1 MKRIILTGGGTAGHV
16 TPNIALIPELKR
28 NGWEIH
34 YIGTKDGIEHSLITG
49 QKDIV
54 YHSIQAGKLRRYL
67 DIKNFTDPF
76 RIAYGIGQS
85 VQLIREIKPK
95 VIFSKGGFVSVPVS
109 VGGFLNRVPVII
121 HESDITPGLANR
133 ISSFFAEII
142 CTTFPETVSEFKENK
157 AVYTGTPIRSELFNG
172 NPDTGRRICGFN
184 HDKPVILI
192 MGGSTGAVAINNCI
206 RNILKK
212 LLHRFQIVHICG
224 RGNIDQSLLGVTG
237 YAQFEYVD
245 KELPHIISLAD
256 MVVSRAGA
264 NSIHEFLA
272 LKKPTLLI
280 PIPLTASRGDQIMN
294 AKSFEQKGY
303 SKVLLQEDMTED
315 TLYLAI
321 LDLYSKRHQ
330 YINSMKQEDHG
341 LGIQKIIEI
350 INRYA

>member
-1 MKRIILTGGGTAGHV
+1 MKRIVLTGGGTAGHV

-224 RGNIDQSLLGVTG
+224 RGNMIKVYWVSG

-245 KELPHIISLAD
+245 KEPPYYFAGRHGS
-256 MVVSRAGA
+256 VQSGCQFNPRVSGLKA
-264 NSIHEFLA
+264 N
-272 LKKPTLLI
+272 TLI
-280 PIPLTASRGDQIMN
+280 PIPLTPAAGSDERQ
-294 AKSFEQKGY
+294 
-303 SKVLLQEDMTED
+303 VL
-315 TLYLAI
+315 
-321 LDLYSKRHQ
+321 
-330 YINSMKQEDHG
+330 
-341 LGIQKIIEI
+341 
-350 INRYA
+350 